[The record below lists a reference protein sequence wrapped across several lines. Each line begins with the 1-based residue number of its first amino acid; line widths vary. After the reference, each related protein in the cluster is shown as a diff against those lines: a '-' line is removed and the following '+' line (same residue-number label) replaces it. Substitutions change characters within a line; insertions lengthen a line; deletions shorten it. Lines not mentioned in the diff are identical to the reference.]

1 MVVAAVMT
9 ADQSS
14 VGVMAMILRHGLRG
28 LTNLESVLGHPVAGA
43 RWEGFVIEQ
52 LLAAAQVAG
61 QR

>member
-1 MVVAAVMT
+1 MT
-9 ADQSS
+9 VCQSS

-43 RWEGFVIEQ
+43 RWEGVVIEQ

>member
-9 ADQSS
+9 VCQSS

-61 QR
+61 QQ